1 MAPWRR
7 RFTSENR
14 LSVAWAFRQLA
25 SADMLAPFETPP
37 AVSLACIKES
47 RGACLMTLSRRF
59 AAPRSTSIAAAVALA
74 LAAGLLAGCHKPGAG
89 GPAAAASAPAAVL
102 LISPEDVRTIG
113 LQAHATGPVITG
125 SVQPERR
132 ADLRAEVSAVVLQV
146 LKENGEPVHK
156 GDLLVRLDD
165 TAIRDSLRSAE
176 ESGRAAAQA
185 LDQAQR
191 TYTRVKTL
199 QAEGMSSQQALDD
212 AEVRRNSAQ
221 SDRVAADS
229 RSVAARQQLARTEV
243 RAPFDGVVSDR
254 KASAGDTAAIGK
266 ELLKVIDP
274 ASMRVEGLVSADRMG
289 DIQAGQPVQFRI
301 NGFDKNDFVGKVRHV
316 NASADAVTRQVA
328 VIVDFA
334 PGTAPKVAGLYAE
347 GQISSSASQA
357 LLLPEAAV
365 VKEGDAAYVW
375 RLSGNTLAKTPVVLG
390 ERDARLGNVVI
401 ASGVAVGD
409 RVLRTPGSALSS
421 GQKFEMAKP
430 AAQAASVAPGV

>member
-1 MAPWRR
+1 
-7 RFTSENR
+7 
-14 LSVAWAFRQLA
+14 
-25 SADMLAPFETPP
+25 
-37 AVSLACIKES
+37 
-47 RGACLMTLSRRF
+47 MTLSRRL
-59 AAPRSTSIAAAVALA
+59 AAPRSTTIVAALA
-74 LAAGLLAGCHKPGAG
+74 LAFAAGLLAGCHKPGTG
-89 GPAAAASAPAAVL
+89 GPADAASAPATAL
-102 LISPEDVRTIG
+102 LISPEDVRTVG

-125 SVQPERR
+125 SIQPERR
-132 ADLRAEVSAVVLQV
+132 ADLRAELSAVVLQV

-165 TAIRDSLRSAE
+165 TSIRDSLRSAE

-191 TYTRVKTL
+191 TFARVKTL

-274 ASMRVEGLVSADRMG
+274 GSMRFEGLVSADRMG
-289 DIQAGQPVQFRI
+289 DIQVGQPVQFRI

-316 NASADAVTRQVA
+316 DASADSLTRQVA

-347 GQISSSASQA
+347 GQISSGASQA

-365 VKEGDAAYVW
+365 VKEGDKAYVW
-375 RLSGNTLAKTPVVLG
+375 RLAGTTLAKTPVKLG

-401 ASGVAVGD
+401 VSGIAAGD
-409 RVLRTPGSALSS
+409 RVLRTPGSTLTN
-421 GQKFEMAKP
+421 GQKFELAKP
-430 AAQAASVAPGV
+430 VAPAASVAPAA

>member
-1 MAPWRR
+1 
-7 RFTSENR
+7 
-14 LSVAWAFRQLA
+14 
-25 SADMLAPFETPP
+25 
-37 AVSLACIKES
+37 
-47 RGACLMTLSRRF
+47 MTLPRRF
-59 AAPRSTSIAAAVALA
+59 AAPRSTTIAAALALA
-74 LAAGLLAGCHKPGAG
+74 LAAGLLAGCHRPGAAG
-89 GPAAAASAPAAVL
+89 AADAASAPGAAL
-102 LISPEDVRTIG
+102 LISPEDVFAVG
-113 LQAHATGPVITG
+113 LQTHASGPVITG
-125 SVQPERR
+125 SIQPERR

-146 LKENGEPVHK
+146 LKENGEVVHK

-165 TAIRDSLRSAE
+165 TSIRDSLQSAE

-191 TYTRVKTL
+191 QYARVKTL

-229 RSVAARQQLARTEV
+229 RTVAARQQRTRTEV

-254 KASAGDTAAIGK
+254 KVSAGDTAAIGK

-274 ASMRVEGLVSADRMG
+274 GSMRFEGLVSADRMG
-289 DIQAGQPVQFRI
+289 DIHAGQSVQFRI
-301 NGFDKNDFVGKVRHV
+301 NGFDRTDFIGKVRHV
-316 NASADAVTRQVA
+316 DASADSVTRQVS

-347 GQISSSASQA
+347 GQIASGASQA

-365 VKEGDAAYVW
+365 VKEGDKAYVW
-375 RLSGNTLAKTPVVLG
+375 RLAGKALSKAPVTLG

-401 ASGVAVGD
+401 VSGIAAGD
-409 RVLRTPGSALSS
+409 RLLRTPGTTLVN
-421 GQKFEMAKP
+421 GQTFEMAKP
-430 AAQAASVAPGV
+430 VAPAASVAPGA